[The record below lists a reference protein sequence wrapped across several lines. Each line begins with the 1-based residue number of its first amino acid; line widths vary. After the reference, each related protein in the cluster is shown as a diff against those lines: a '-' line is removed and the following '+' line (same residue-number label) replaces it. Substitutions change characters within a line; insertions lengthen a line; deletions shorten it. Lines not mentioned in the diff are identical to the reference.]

1 MISIPPSHAAFFFLF
16 FFFLF
21 FFFLFLYAWCLYS
34 VVISFYL
41 MCLTFM
47 RHEGD
52 LVRLWT
58 ASSVIELRH
67 KVGQF
72 GGVSKNGG
80 DID

>member
-1 MISIPPSHAAFFFLF
+1 M
-16 FFFLF
+16 
-21 FFFLFLYAWCLYS
+21 
-34 VVISFYL
+34 VISFYL

-52 LVRLWT
+52 LGLGSGVWT

-72 GGVSKNGG
+72 GRVSKNGG